1 MDTYDRRNLF
11 NLFRSKRKISV
22 RLIRNIGVIAL
33 VMIGFQSW
41 GQHTKYTRI
50 FHEYYDEKPVH
61 FGFLFGFAS
70 SNYFMQADQAALGT
84 LDSVRSPR
92 NFGFQIGGLVNYAF
106 DKHWELKSG
115 INIAL
120 YERQIQFKSEANN
133 PLWRE
138 STWLEIP
145 VLLKLRSLRRNNH
158 RMYVIGGAKL
168 GIEANVKK
176 KSSALSANTADLSL
190 EYGFGLEQYFQFF
203 KFTPEIRFSHG
214 LMNLYVPP
222 SVSGPYS
229 KLNSI
234 RSHTVTLLINFE

>member
-1 MDTYDRRNLF
+1 MDSNDRWYLLDLPRTK
-11 NLFRSKRKISV
+11 SQISV
-22 RLIRNIGVIAL
+22 RIIKIIGTLCLMMFA
-33 VMIGFQSW
+33 FQSW

-50 FHEYYDEKPVH
+50 FDEYYDEKPLH

-70 SNYFMQADQAALGT
+70 SNYFLQADKAVLGIT
-84 LDSVRSPR
+84 DSVRSPR
-92 NFGFQIGGLVNYAF
+92 NFGFQIGGIVNYAI

-115 INIAL
+115 LNIAL
-120 YERQIQFKSEANN
+120 YEREIQFQSEANN

-145 VLLKLRSLRRNNH
+145 ILVKLRSVRRNNH
-158 RMYVIGGAKL
+158 RMYVLGGAKL

-214 LMNLYVPP
+214 LLNLFVPP
-222 SVSGPYS
+222 SVAGPYS
-229 KLNSI
+229 KLNGI
-234 RSHTVTLLINFE
+234 HSHTVTLLINFE